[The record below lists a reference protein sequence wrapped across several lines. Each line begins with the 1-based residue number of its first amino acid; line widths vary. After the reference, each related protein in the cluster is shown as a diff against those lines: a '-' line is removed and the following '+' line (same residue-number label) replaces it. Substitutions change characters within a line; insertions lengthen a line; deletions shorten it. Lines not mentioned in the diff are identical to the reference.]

1 MITGGFYLKNV
12 LLELLYWLFFK
23 IILNKKLNFI
33 PQRNTELEKK
43 KNRKARESHHQLT
56 SENKHHHIMQEC

>member
-1 MITGGFYLKNV
+1 MIIGGFYLKNV
-12 LLELLYWLFFK
+12 LLKLLYWLFFK

-43 KNRKARESHHQLT
+43 KKIERLVSPIT
-56 SENKHHHIMQEC
+56 S